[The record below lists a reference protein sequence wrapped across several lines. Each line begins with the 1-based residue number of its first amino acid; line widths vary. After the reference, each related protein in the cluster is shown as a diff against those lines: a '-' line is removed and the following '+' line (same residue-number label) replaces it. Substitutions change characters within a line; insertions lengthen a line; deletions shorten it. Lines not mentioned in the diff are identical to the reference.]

1 MANKCIIPTLYL
13 RRDANQF
20 LQLVNSV
27 PFWQPRFIP
36 TLVQAFT
43 NPTPFISEFCV
54 SWQRL
59 RATQVDSGALSE
71 T

>member
-1 MANKCIIPTLYL
+1 MANKSTISTLYL
-13 RRDANQF
+13 RRDTNQF
-20 LQLVNSV
+20 LQSVKNV
-27 PFWQPRFIP
+27 PFWQPRFLP
-36 TLVQAFT
+36 TLLQAFT

-59 RATQVDSGALSE
+59 RATQADSGALSE